1 MINIKDKD
9 TLLDNIKKYNEQY
22 RKGNPVITDAEYDQ
36 LVEQLREMDPN
47 NEWFQHIEPVT
58 VSAKRKVKLPIPM
71 KSLNKVKSLP
81 EINNWI
87 KSLSIS
93 PNDTIVITPKFD
105 GLSLLYSETTHKA
118 YSRGG
123 AENEGQDCSE
133 HYQQLEQ
140 FEYTPKWMHVFG
152 EFVFNRCQWT
162 THFEN
167 QCSCDTGD
175 LYKSPRNTA
184 AGFLNRD
191 NATPLIKH
199 VDFFRYGIDEYS
211 TAQFASYAELYETL
225 CNTFTQYPLFK
236 IMKINELT
244 EESLMELFKVW
255 SNLYYIDGL
264 VIYINNIKLW
274 DSLGRHQT
282 TGNPLYA
289 IAYKHPDFTEA
300 FETTVKDINW
310 KISKAGALKP
320 VVKIETINT
329 GDCEMENPTGYNAGW
344 INDHEIAK
352 GAKILV
358 TRSGGVIPKILQTLT
373 PAPKEELMN
382 LWDKLC
388 ECPHCGYSTK
398 WNQSLVELCCT
409 NPHCPGIKLAKIV
422 FFYTTCGAENM
433 GEETI
438 SKIFDAGFDTISK
451 ILNVTFDD
459 LYSIDGFGESISNT
473 VLENN
478 KRIMQGMEMATLM
491 QASDCFTGIGKI
503 KAQKILDDMSDDI
516 RTAFYD
522 SYYVSISK
530 DEPKFKELSKTQQSF
545 ILGVPSFFKFL
556 KETQIP
562 VLQPKPKNTNAE
574 GKCKG
579 MSICVSG
586 FRDSQLESMIQNE
599 GGQVVSGVSKKTTHL
614 IVKDKTATSSKI
626 VKAQTLGVVIMSLD
640 EFKSKIL

>member
-1 MINIKDKD
+1 MINTKDKD
-9 TLLDNIKKYNEQY
+9 TLLDSIKRYNEQY
-22 RKGNPVITDAEYDQ
+22 RNGEPAITDAEYDR
-36 LVEQLREMDPN
+36 LVEQLYEMDPN
-47 NEWFQHIEPVT
+47 NEWFQRIEPVT

-93 PNDTIVITPKFD
+93 PNDTVVITPKFD

-123 AENEGQDCSE
+123 AENEGQDCSK
-133 HYQQLEQ
+133 HYQQLQQ
-140 FEYTPKWMHVFG
+140 FEYAPKWMHVFG
-152 EFVFNRCQWT
+152 EFVFNRKKWA

-167 QCSCDTGD
+167 KRSDETGD

-191 NATPLIKH
+191 NATPLIQH
-199 VDFFRYGIDEYS
+199 VDFFRYGVDEYS
-211 TAQFASYAELYETL
+211 AAQFATYAELYETL
-225 CNTFTQYPLFK
+225 CRTFKQEPLFK
-236 IMKINELT
+236 ITKINELA
-244 EESLMELFKVW
+244 EDSLMELFKSW
-255 SNLYYIDGL
+255 SNLYYMDGL

-300 FETTVKDINW
+300 FETSVIDINW
-310 KISKAGALKP
+310 KVSKAGALKP
-320 VVKIETINT
+320 VVKIETVNT

-373 PAPKEELMN
+373 PASKEELTD

-388 ECPHCGYSTK
+388 ECPHCGHSTR

-409 NPHCPGIKLAKIV
+409 NPHCPGIRLAKIV

-438 SKIFDAGFDTISK
+438 SKIFEAGFTSIPQM
-451 ILNVTFDD
+451 LNVTFDE
-459 LYSIDGFGESISNT
+459 LMMIDGFGESMSNV
-473 VLENN
+473 VLDNN
-478 KRIMQGMEMATLM
+478 KRILDGVDMATLM
-491 QASDCFTGIGKI
+491 QASDCFAGIGKI
-503 KAQKILDDMSDDI
+503 KAQKILDEMPDEK

-522 SYYVSISK
+522 SYYVSLSK
-530 DEPKFKELSKTQQSF
+530 DEPEFEELPKTQQNF

-556 KETQIP
+556 KKTRIP
-562 VLQPKPKNTNAE
+562 VLQPKTKNVNAE

-579 MSICVSG
+579 MSVCVSG
-586 FRDSQLESMIQNE
+586 FRDSQLESMIQDE
-599 GGQVVSGVSKKTTHL
+599 GGQMVSGVSKKTTHL
-614 IVKDKTATSSKI
+614 IVKDKTSTSSKI
-626 VKAQTLGVVIMSLD
+626 TKAQMLGITIMSLD
-640 EFKSKIL
+640 EFKNKIL